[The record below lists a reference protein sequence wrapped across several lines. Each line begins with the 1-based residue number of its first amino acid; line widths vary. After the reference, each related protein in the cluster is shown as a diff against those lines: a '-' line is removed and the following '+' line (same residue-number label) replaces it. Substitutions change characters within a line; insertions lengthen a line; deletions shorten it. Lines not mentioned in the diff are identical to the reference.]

1 MSDPSTLWRALDSPL
16 ARLGGALLGLPLIA
30 AWWWGDQRLRGPVD
44 PGFDPMWLAFVGI
57 AVLVLALLWAW
68 KAVFSGRRD
77 PSGLALSV
85 VGLLVCSTGA
95 VLVGAFGLVLELFLR
110 AESGDTVTRIALRAL
125 WHGALA
131 FCLLAVLSPI
141 TLRLLGSLPAPQE
154 SPRP

>member
-1 MSDPSTLWRALDSPL
+1 MPDPSTLWRALDGPA
-16 ARLGGALLGLPLIA
+16 ARLAGSSLGVLLIA
-30 AWWWGDQRLRGPVD
+30 AWWWGDRRLRGPVD

-68 KAVFSGRRD
+68 NAVFSGRRD

-95 VLVGAFGLVLELFLR
+95 VLVGAFGLVIELFLR
-110 AESGDTVTRIALRAL
+110 AENADSVTRIALRAL

-131 FCLLAVLSPI
+131 FCFLAVLSPI
-141 TLRLLGSLPAPQE
+141 TLRLLGSLPN
-154 SPRP
+154 RDGR